1 VQKHSQAPATFL
13 LTSQNQ
19 LFVSKPH
26 LLKFR
31 LGLSLPATSGH
42 TMDASFW
49 SAQLQQALHLCKEWE
64 QEQTRTKLVLD
75 ALVEFH
81 GRATLLDA
89 AASDGGDVLG
99 VLQDFE
105 DVPTLLLA
113 KHARGMERLL
123 SALHA
128 SVAQFES
135 VQQRLG
141 SLHASVW
148 ARYAESS
155 QQTAA
160 ESSARPTW
168 TVVGAGQG
176 QAAQHVLIPST
187 MQLLGWLGELDAMLC
202 DDILVKHQ
210 LMEVLS
216 FDVDPERLSQL
227 VRVWSQAAHVR
238 QEPLQRLQALAASLT
253 LDS

>member
-1 VQKHSQAPATFL
+1 MPWHSRHTGRSCCEAIAD
-13 LTSQNQ
+13 
-19 LFVSKPH
+19 
-26 LLKFR
+26 
-31 LGLSLPATSGH
+31 LGRRWPTNARARTCLCVYVLACVRACVRACVCACVRARVLACVH
-42 TMDASFW
+42 VRAFACA
-49 SAQLQQALHLCKEWE
+49 AQ
-64 QEQTRTKLVLD
+64 
-75 ALVEFH
+75 
-81 GRATLLDA
+81 
-89 AASDGGDVLG
+89 
-99 VLQDFE
+99 
-105 DVPTLLLA
+105 PTLLLA